1 MNSKLPKCIAA
12 LEDSVKPLNV
22 CLNKA
27 FSSEKMQKVN
37 LFETENLFC
46 DVYCLQPGQAQKPHH
61 HSGADKI
68 YYVLEGTATI
78 QVGEEEESLGPGNI
92 VLAPSGSVHGVR
104 NASQENLTLLVMMAP
119 NPNVKKAV

>member
-1 MNSKLPKCIAA
+1 MYAA
-12 LEDSVKPLNV
+12 LEDSVKPVDVL
-22 CLNKA
+22 LNKA
-27 FSSEKMQKVN
+27 FSAEKMQKVN

-61 HSGADKI
+61 HGGADKI

-78 QVGEEEESLGPGNI
+78 QVGEEEEPLGPGRI

-104 NASQENLTLLVMMAP
+104 NASQENLTLLVIMAP
-119 NPNVKKAV
+119 NPNVKKAG